1 MHVLKDKIFERLSHE
16 LLLTLTDFEQEA
28 VIALRLSVQH
38 ASLAYG

>member
-1 MHVLKDKIFERLSHE
+1 MHVLKDKICER
-16 LLLTLTDFEQEA
+16 LTLTDVVTRIAQEA